1 MELYRIHYF
10 HAATQV
16 FDLIRNFLKARGL
29 NLAEEALRCE
39 LQAPSIAGGT
49 LRDQPSTVQESLSPP
64 CSG

>member
-1 MELYRIHYF
+1 LAF
-10 HAATQV
+10 VTQV

-49 LRDQPSTVQESLSPP
+49 LRVHPSTVQESVPPP
-64 CSG
+64 CSA